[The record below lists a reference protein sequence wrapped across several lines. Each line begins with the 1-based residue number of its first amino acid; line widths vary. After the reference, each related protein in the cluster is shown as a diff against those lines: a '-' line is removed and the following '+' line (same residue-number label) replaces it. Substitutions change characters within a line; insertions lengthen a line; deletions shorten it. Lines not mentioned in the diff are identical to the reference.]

1 MPINFH
7 DEQNGRS
14 YTTRLA
20 DPAWQTILKQT
31 MEGKTIQRAADIGC
45 GGGIYSKAMAEL
57 GIPEV
62 VAVDFSEAMLE
73 GARSHCRNYKQ
84 IQFHLGNAE
93 KTGLPAKSFDLLM
106 ERALIH
112 HLDDLSCCFREAFR
126 ILKPG
131 GILFVQ
137 DRTPADCL
145 LPGTNQHIRG
155 YFFEQFPHLA
165 ELESNRRH
173 TNQAVLA
180 KLKAAG
186 FAVAGSEQIWETRKI
201 YSRKEKLLKDIRSR
215 NGRSILHE
223 LADIE
228 LEGLITYV
236 DQKLGE
242 CSTVIEKDRWT
253 VWIGEKL

>member
-14 YTTRLA
+14 YATRLA
-20 DPAWQTILKQT
+20 DPDWQQILKRA
-31 MEGKTIQRAADIGC
+31 MAGKTVERAADIGC

-73 GARSHCRNYKQ
+73 GARSHCRDYKQ

-93 KTGLPAKSFDLLM
+93 KSGLSAESFDFVM

-112 HLDDLSCCFREAFR
+112 HLDDLSYCFQEAFR

-137 DRTPADCL
+137 DRTPPDCL

-165 ELESNRRH
+165 VLESNRRH
-173 TNQAVLA
+173 MNEAVLA
-180 KLKAAG
+180 ELKAAG
-186 FAVAGSEQIWETRKI
+186 FAVADNQQIWETREV
-201 YSRKEKLLKDIRSR
+201 YSRKEELLEDIRSR

-228 LEGLITYV
+228 LEELTFYI
-236 DQKLGE
+236 DQKLRNAQA
-242 CSTVIEKDRWT
+242 VFEKDRWT
-253 VWIGEKL
+253 VWIGEKM